1 MGIQTWW
8 KMLNHKFRKTQSSKK
23 KAQKDATP
31 KAGADRKTIIQAHS
45 SWRVLE
51 LAELKEYRDLFFF
64 LVWRDIK
71 VLYAQTILGF
81 SWALLQPLVELLI
94 FTIVFGKVA
103 KISTEGIPYVL
114 FASVAIIPWN
124 YMSQAMTKSSDSLVS
139 GQNMLGKIYFPR
151 LIFPL
156 TPILAK
162 LLDFCISMLI
172 IIAVMVYYRVWP
184 TWNILLFP
192 VFMATMVLVAAGV
205 GFWLSAMAIRFR
217 DVKYAMPFAIK
228 MLMYSAP
235 IVYSAA
241 SIPEKYR
248 ILYSLNPIV
257 CVIEG
262 FRSCLLGLPFYW
274 EYIIPGG
281 ISAIVLFFTGL
292 LYFKS
297 MESVFVDVI

>member
-1 MGIQTWW
+1 MDGS
-8 KMLNHKFRKTQSSKK
+8 RKIPEE
-23 KAQKDATP
+23 DARESVFSE
-31 KAGADRKTIIQAHS
+31 RKTIIQARS
-45 SWRVLE
+45 SWRILDW
-51 LAELKEYRDLFFF
+51 AELKEYRDLFFF

-103 KISTEGIPYVL
+103 KLSTEGIPYVV

-124 YMSQAMTKSSDSLVS
+124 YMSQAMSKSSDSLIA

-151 LIFPL
+151 LIFPM

-162 LLDFCISMLI
+162 LLDFCISTLI
-172 IIAVMVYYRVWP
+172 IIGVMIYYRVWP
-184 TWNILLFP
+184 TWNLLLFP
-192 VFMATMVLVAAGV
+192 IFVAAMVMVTAGV

-217 DVKYAMPFAIK
+217 DVKHAMPFAIR

-241 SIPEKYR
+241 AIPEKYR

-262 FRSCLLGLPFYW
+262 FRSCFLGLPFQW
-274 EYIIPGG
+274 SYILPGG
-281 ISAIVLFFTGL
+281 VSAVVLFLSGL
-292 LYFKS
+292 LYFKR